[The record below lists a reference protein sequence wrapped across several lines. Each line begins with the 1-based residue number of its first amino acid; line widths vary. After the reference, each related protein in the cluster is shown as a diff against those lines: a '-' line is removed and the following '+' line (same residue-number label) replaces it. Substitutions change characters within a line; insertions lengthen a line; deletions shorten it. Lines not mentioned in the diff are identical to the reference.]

1 MKNYDETINSVF
13 ERINEYEVKK
23 KYNRKIL
30 KRIVVTTCCF
40 LFVALLGIGIW
51 KIDLDKTH
59 LTDDSVIWGE
69 VNRESQE
76 MGLRTWNGKT
86 VTLSL
91 GEVLSDEKNKNSLI
105 AIGVGFE
112 FDNEFIHNGKT
123 IAELKAE
130 ADNERLLYS
139 RLWELLKIG
148 DELKYGE
155 TLYKTGTPDGIKW
168 AKQLYDETVERIGKD
183 VLAKYIVD
191 GEFLKEKLET
201 DIANYKENKL
211 CREAYDNA
219 VEAYYDF
226 ITNKTYEKLK
236 SQNISCEIRNELGGL
251 ILYLTVDEFSSLQID
266 KVMLYSLAL
275 KENDVENMTEIQVD
289 DFVITE

>member
-1 MKNYDETINSVF
+1 MKNYDETINYVF
-13 ERINEYEVKK
+13 ERINEYEAKEK
-23 KYNRKIL
+23 HKRKAL
-30 KRIVVTTCCF
+30 TRTVASLCCIC
-40 LFVALLGIGIW
+40 LVALLGIGIW
-51 KIDLDKTH
+51 KIDLVKTP
-59 LTDDSVIWGE
+59 LPDVSVIWGE
-69 VNRESQE
+69 ENRESQDA
-76 MGLRTWNGKT
+76 GFLSWNGKT
-86 VTLSL
+86 ITLSL
-91 GEVLSDEKNKNSLI
+91 GDVLSDEKNKNSLI

-112 FDNEFIHNGKT
+112 LNNEFIHNGKT
-123 IAELKAE
+123 IAKLEAE

-139 RLWELLKIG
+139 RMGELLKTG

-155 TLYKTGTPDGIKW
+155 TLYKTGTANGIKW

-183 VLAKYIVD
+183 VLTKYIVD

-201 DIANYKENKL
+201 DIANYRENKS

-226 ITNKTYEKLK
+226 ITNKTYEQLK
-236 SQNISCEIRNELGGL
+236 SQNINCEIRDELGGL

-266 KVMLYSLAL
+266 EAILYSLAL
-275 KENDVENMTEIQVD
+275 KENGAENMTEIQVD